1 MSLPTNDASF
11 GDGRTVA
18 RSLLA
23 SLDFRLRHAC
33 DDAPDGF
40 ADDRIAPGAR
50 TPREMLQH
58 LADLMDKALGT
69 FGHDAPTP
77 EGHPS
82 LGDWTAARRRVH
94 DRIARLD
101 RALRDEGA
109 RPGRLD
115 PQAMVRGPLADALT
129 HAGQLVLLRRCAG
142 APVARVSYPRVAMP
156 APAENEP

>member
-1 MSLPTNDASF
+1 MTRPTNDASF

-40 ADDRIAPGAR
+40 ADDRVALGAR
-50 TPREMLQH
+50 TPRELLQH
-58 LADLMDKALGT
+58 VADLMDKALGT
-69 FGHDAPTP
+69 FGHDAPAP

-82 LGDWTAARRRVH
+82 AGDWTAVRAHVH
-94 DRIARLD
+94 ARIARLD
-101 RALRDEGA
+101 HALRDEEV
-109 RPGRLD
+109 RPERLE

-129 HAGQLVLLRRCAG
+129 HTGQLVLLRRLAG
-142 APVARVSYPRVAMP
+142 APVARVSYPRVDMP